1 MKQSKMFIP
10 TEKEVPSDA
19 QVQSHILMLRAGFIR
34 QLAGGIF
41 AYLPLADRVI
51 NKIET
56 IIRQEMDKIDANE
69 MLMPEMIPAELWKSS
84 GRFYTYG
91 PQMYQLKDRQARD
104 FIMAPTHE
112 ETFTRIFADE
122 IKSYKKLPLIVYQ
135 IQQKF
140 RDELRPKNGLLRG
153 REFIMKDAYS
163 FSADQAGLDQAYDA
177 MEAAYKTIFKRVGL
191 NYREIIADAGDMGG
205 KASAE
210 FQAIADTGEDVI
222 AYSDQGNY
230 AANIEMAETFFESK
244 KPSEAAGELHLVDT
258 PNTRTVSDD
267 AKLLQVSEHKI
278 AKMIVFK
285 ADDQL
290 AAVLLPGDDEAN
302 EIKVKN
308 FLNADSLVEA
318 SEEDVLKTFG
328 AHFGSLGPIGV
339 TSTKLRILVDQ
350 TIGNEANWFVGA
362 NQDGKHYANFNL
374 DRDLTNFEIGSF
386 RTAKEGELAPDGK
399 GKLIFTKGIEIG
411 HIFKLGTFYTSKMGG
426 QIQNDQGKLTDMIMG
441 SYGIGVSRL
450 LSAISEQSNDDK
462 GFIWPKSVAPFDV
475 HVIIMNTKDANQQA
489 LSAEIETKIQA
500 AGFEVLVDDRKE
512 RPGVKFADSD
522 LIGIPIR
529 VVVGR
534 DAPDKFVEVKA
545 RSEETSEKISAND
558 LVLYLK
564 NKFSELK

>member
-534 DAPDKFVEVKA
+534 DAPDKLVEVKA

>member
-51 NKIET
+51 NKIEA

-258 PNTRTVSDD
+258 PNTRTVTDD
-267 AKLLQVSEHKI
+267 AQLLQVSEHKI

-285 ADDQL
+285 ADEQFV
-290 AAVLLPGDDEAN
+290 AVLLPGDDEVN

-318 SEEDVLKTFG
+318 NEKDVFQTLG
-328 AHFGSLGPIGV
+328 AHFGSLGPIGAD
-339 TSTKLRILVDQ
+339 SKLRILVDR
-350 TIGNEANWFVGA
+350 TISNEANWFVGA

-386 RTAKEGELAPDGK
+386 RTAKEGDLAPDGK
-399 GKLIFTKGIEIG
+399 GKLVFTKGIEIG

-462 GFIWPKSVAPFDV
+462 GFIWPKAVAPFDV
-475 HVIIMNTKDANQQA
+475 HVIIMNTKDATQQA
-489 LSAEIETKIQA
+489 LSAQIETEIQA

-534 DAPDKFVEVKA
+534 DAPDKLVEVKA
-545 RSEETSEKISAND
+545 RSEETSEKISVND